1 MPDSQRPSSWRGG
14 PPPKGHA
21 GPSEPHRFER
31 DARGR
36 AQEPRQQYILP
47 TSQEISDILK
57 RDGAVMVSKAQ
68 ELAKALQGLKTA
80 QLRNFYGSLLLI
92 EARYRGLPKE
102 TIATE
107 LLLLRPKLH
116 YMVNRPQGSVAR
128 SLQQCFDALLSEAAK
143 RIKEAND
150 DESARAIAHAV
161 FEFAEAVVAYHKE
174 GKEGGSR

>member
-1 MPDSQRPSSWRGG
+1 MPDNQRQQFSRGG

-21 GPSEPHRFER
+21 GPSEPHRSER
-31 DARGR
+31 DAHGR
-36 AQEPRQQYILP
+36 AQESRQQYILP

-57 RDGAVMVSKAQ
+57 RNGEVMVSKAQ
-68 ELAKALQGLKTA
+68 ELAKALLGLKTA

-107 LLLLRPKLH
+107 LQLLCPKLH

-128 SLQQCFDALLSEAAK
+128 PLQQCFDALLSEAAK
-143 RIKEAND
+143 QIRGAKD
-150 DESARAIAHAV
+150 DESARAIARAV

-174 GKEGGSR
+174 GGQR